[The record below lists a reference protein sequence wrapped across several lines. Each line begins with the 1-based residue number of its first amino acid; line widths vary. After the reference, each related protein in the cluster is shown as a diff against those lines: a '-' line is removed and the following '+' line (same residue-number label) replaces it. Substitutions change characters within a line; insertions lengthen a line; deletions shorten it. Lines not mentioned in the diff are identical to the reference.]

1 MPVQLPIRDD
11 LLEPTNNISELQPAS
26 QDTLSTEELE
36 NVAPQP
42 PTLEPEPTISNL
54 ETPLASDAPS
64 DDDSTQPTTPSSV
77 IPQSIPQPQRSHASK
92 ISHPTAVAIPFLPA
106 IPLASIAPKK
116 GPSVSAS
123 SERTKPPEQST
134 ESQPELS
141 LDNENHPDAATTLNT
156 VVPAAPS
163 ISPPQKPA
171 PKSWADLVRTSA
183 QKSPQKGN
191 KAEANGIAHSNGFN
205 TSRVTSLA
213 EVLSSYKVNEIRNDS
228 RVTFLQPR
236 GLVNTGNMCY
246 MNSVCGYTSFPSFA
260 NESLKIIKVL
270 QILVFCV
277 PLYDFLERVS
287 RQAVHTFKTE
297 TPLVDAM

>member
-11 LLEPTNNISELQPAS
+11 LLESTNNVSELEPAS
-26 QDTLSTEELE
+26 QDAVSSEELE
-36 NVAPQP
+36 NVASQP

-54 ETPLASDAPS
+54 ETPLTSDAPS

-77 IPQSIPQPQRSHASK
+77 IPQSIPQPQRSQASK
-92 ISHPTAVAIPFLPA
+92 VSHPTAVALPFLPA
-106 IPLASIAPKK
+106 IPLASRAPKI
-116 GPSVSAS
+116 PSMSAS
-123 SERTKPPEQST
+123 SVMTKPPEHST
-134 ESQPELS
+134 ESQTDVPLE
-141 LDNENHPDAATTLNT
+141 NETRPDAANTLNT
-156 VVPAAPS
+156 LVPATPP

-171 PKSWADLVRTSA
+171 PKSWAELVRTST
-183 QKSPQKGN
+183 QKTLQKGI
-191 KAEANGIAHSNGFN
+191 KAEVNGKTNSNGFN

-213 EVLSSYKVNEIRNDS
+213 EVLSSYKVDEIRNDS
-228 RVTFLQPR
+228 RVTFLKPR

-246 MNSVCGYTSFPSFA
+246 MNSVCGYPSFG
-260 NESLKIIKVL
+260 NESLIIIKVL

-277 PLYDFLERVS
+277 PFYDFLERVS